1 MNKPV
6 NHHAKVHLLPSI
18 LRSNPQAVATITGGA
33 DHPALFGAVRFY
45 QTTKGV
51 VLWTEIRGLPKG
63 EGPCQ
68 GRIFG
73 FHIHAGTDCGGS
85 AEEPFSHTLSHYDP
99 SGCQH
104 PFHAGDLPP
113 LLGSDALA
121 LSVFLTD
128 RFTVDEVIGR
138 TVVIHDQADD
148 FTSQPSG
155 NSGQKIACG
164 VIKRVI

>member
-6 NHHAKVHLLPSI
+6 NTHTNARLLPAIPQS
-18 LRSNPQAVATITGGA
+18 SPQAVATITGGA

-45 QTTKGV
+45 QTAKGV
-51 VLWTEIRGLPKG
+51 VLWTEIRGLPTD
-63 EGPCQ
+63 EGPCR

-73 FHIHAGTDCGGS
+73 FHIHAGTDCAGS
-85 AEEPFSHTLSHYDP
+85 AEEPFSNTLSHYDP
-99 SGCQH
+99 NGCQH

-113 LLGSDALA
+113 LFGSGALA

-128 RFTVDEVIGR
+128 RFTVNEVIGK
-138 TVVIHDQADD
+138 TVVIHDQPDD

-155 NSGQKIACG
+155 HSGQKIACG
-164 VIKRVI
+164 VVKKVI